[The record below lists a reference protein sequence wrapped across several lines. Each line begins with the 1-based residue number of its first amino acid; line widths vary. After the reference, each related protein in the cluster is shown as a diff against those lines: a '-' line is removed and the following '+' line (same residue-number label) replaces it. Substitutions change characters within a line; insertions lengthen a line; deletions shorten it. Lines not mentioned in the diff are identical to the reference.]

1 MPEHDNPDRFLRKKL
16 IGKTVNVYIDYVKPK
31 EGDYDEKECV
41 TVRYGGAHRWVCR
54 RSDIDPLT
62 AC

>member
-1 MPEHDNPDRFLRKKL
+1 MLTSAQARFLRKKL

-41 TVRYGGAHRWVCR
+41 TIRYGGAHR
-54 RSDIDPLT
+54 
-62 AC
+62 